1 MFFDMLTNMQILHS
15 LSTSLIV
22 NAVAAVAVAK
32 GSRASW
38 EILEILPCFNLA
50 DSYHDTKNTL
60 LGIGSGVRTG
70 KKYK

>member
-1 MFFDMLTNMQILHS
+1 MQILHS

-22 NAVAAVAVAK
+22 NAVAVVAVVAVAK

-60 LGIGSGVRTG
+60 LGIGSGVRRG